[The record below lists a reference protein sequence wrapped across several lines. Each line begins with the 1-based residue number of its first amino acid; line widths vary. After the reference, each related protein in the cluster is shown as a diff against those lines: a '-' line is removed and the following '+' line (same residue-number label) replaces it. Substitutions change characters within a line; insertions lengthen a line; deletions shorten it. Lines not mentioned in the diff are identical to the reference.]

1 MFLKTVVADGRAET
15 ALLRE
20 MQARAAGARG
30 DIEQTVR
37 TIMDDVRARGLD
49 AVNEYAEKFDG
60 QKPYLVGRELL
71 EQAYSACDPQLLAAL
86 EKAAANI
93 RDYHEQMLVKSW
105 EWNRSAGETLGQTV
119 RGLSRVGLYVP
130 GGTAAYPSSVLMN
143 AIPAKVA
150 GVAEL
155 IMVTPPTE
163 NMSKEVLAA
172 AKIAGVDTVVA
183 VGGVQAIAALTYGA
197 GFIPQVDKI
206 VGPGNAYVAAAKK
219 IAFGTVDIDM
229 IAGPSE
235 VLVIADHTANP
246 TYVAADLLSQAEHDK
261 LASAVLLTDSMAQ
274 AQAVSCE
281 MERQARELPRFEIV
295 KESVGNYGCAIVVE
309 ELTDACRLADL
320 VAPEHLE
327 VVTAAPREL
336 LPHLHNA
343 GAIFLGQYAPEP
355 LGDYMAGP
363 CHVLPTSGTARFFSP
378 LSTDTFLKKTSV
390 IEYTRDALAAY
401 ADDIVA
407 LAEAEHLNAHANS
420 IAVRFQEDADDAQG

>member
-1 MFLKTVVADGRAET
+1 MFLKTVLADGQAEQ
-15 ALLRE
+15 AVIRE
-20 MQARAAGARG
+20 MKARAAGARG

-37 TIMDDVRARGLD
+37 AIMDDVQARGWDAVCEYAKKFDKNEPYIIEPAQLD
-49 AVNEYAEKFDG
+49 AAYAACA
-60 QKPYLVGRELL
+60 PALV
-71 EQAYSACDPQLLAAL
+71 AAL

-93 RDYHEQMLVKSW
+93 RDYHEQMLAKSW
-105 EWNRSAGETLGQTV
+105 EWKRSEGEVLGQTV
-119 RGLSRVGLYVP
+119 RGLARVGLYVP

-150 GVAEL
+150 GVGEL

-163 NMSKEVLAA
+163 NLSNEVLAA
-172 AKIAGVDTVVA
+172 AKIAGVDTVIA
-183 VGGVQAIAALTYGA
+183 IGGVQAIAALTYGA

-206 VGPGNAYVAAAKK
+206 VGPGNAFVAAAKK
-219 IAFGTVDIDM
+219 LAFGIVDIDM

-246 TYVAADLLSQAEHDK
+246 TWVAADLLSQAEHDK
-261 LASAVLLTDSMAQ
+261 LASAVLLTNSMAQ
-274 AQAVSCE
+274 AQAISCE
-281 MERQARELPRFEIV
+281 MERQAKELPRFDIV
-295 KESVGNYGCAIVVE
+295 KESVANYGCAIVFDD
-309 ELTDACRLADL
+309 LADACKMADM

-327 VVTAAPREL
+327 VVTANPREW

-390 IEYTRDALAAY
+390 IEYTRDALKAY
-401 ADDIVA
+401 AQDIIA
-407 LAEAEHLNAHANS
+407 LARSEHLDAHANS
-420 IAVRFQEDADDAQG
+420 VAVRFTEGKDDAES

>member
-1 MFLKTVVADGRAET
+1 MFLKTVCADGQAEQ
-15 ALLRE
+15 AVIRE
-20 MQARAAGARG
+20 MKARAAAARG

-37 TIMDDVRARGLD
+37 AIMDDVQANGWPAVCAYAERFDGKAPYVVEPSALD
-49 AVNEYAEKFDG
+49 A
-60 QKPYLVGRELL
+60 
-71 EQAYSACDPQLLAAL
+71 AYRACPPALIAAL

-105 EWNRSAGETLGQTV
+105 EWQRSAGETLGQTV
-119 RGLSRVGLYVP
+119 RGLARVGLYVP

-150 GVAEL
+150 GVGEL

-163 NMSKEVLAA
+163 NMSCEVLAA
-172 AKIAGVDTVVA
+172 AKIAGVDKVIA

-197 GFIPQVDKI
+197 GIIPQVDKI

-219 IAFGTVDIDM
+219 LAFGTVDIDM

-235 VLVIADHTANP
+235 VLVIADHTADP
-246 TYVAADLLSQAEHDK
+246 TWVAADLLSQAEHDR

-281 MERQARELPRFEIV
+281 MERMARALPRWEIIR
-295 KESVGNYGCAIVVE
+295 ESVASYGCAIVFD
-309 ELTDACRLADL
+309 ELLDACRMADV

-343 GAIFLGQYAPEP
+343 GAIFLGGYAPEP

-378 LSTDTFLKKTSV
+378 LSTDTFLKKTSI
-390 IEYTRDALAAY
+390 IEYTRDALAGY
-401 ADDIVA
+401 AQDIIA
-407 LAEAEHLNAHANS
+407 LAQSEHLDAHANAV
-420 IAVRFQEDADDAQG
+420 AVRFAEGEQDEKS